1 MTLPKRDWME
11 MTWADIA
18 AAGEAVGRW
27 IAVLPLAAVEQH
39 GPHLPLGVDAYI
51 AEAYL
56 ARVRKILSE
65 ALPVTFLPVQRV
77 GVSAEHLGYPGT
89 LTLSAATAIKAW
101 TEIGESLARAG
112 LRKLLLVTSHG
123 GNVAAM
129 ELVARDLRTRLD
141 MLAVTVGWHRFGYPE
156 GTFSD
161 EERRHGIH
169 GGDIETSLMLAAM
182 PDAVRTERAAQATPA
197 TVAMAHEFKW
207 LGAYRP
213 AGFAWMAQD
222 LNATGAVGDAT
233 QASAA
238 KGEAALAHGAQA
250 FVELVREMDRFD
262 LARLREGPLG
272 DSAYDLSPRINR

>member
-18 AAGEAVGRW
+18 AAGEAVRRW

-56 ARVRKILSE
+56 ARVRKILPE

-77 GVSAEHLGYPGT
+77 GVSDEHLGYPGT
-89 LTLSAATAIKAW
+89 LTLSAATAITAW

-112 LRKLLLVTSHG
+112 LRKLVLVTSHG

-129 ELVARDLRTRLD
+129 ELVARDLRARLG
-141 MLAVTVGWHRFGYPE
+141 MLVVTVGWHRFGYPE

-182 PDAVRTERAAQATPA
+182 PDTVRTERAAQATPA

-213 AGFAWMAQD
+213 AGFAWMTQD

-262 LARLREGPLG
+262 LTRLREGPLG